1 MGHHHRVA
9 AEPGGHPQAH
19 RVDPDRHRAPASA
32 HPDRPRPDRQRTHP
46 HIPRTHR
53 HAAARC
59 PQLQA
64 ASHLVTVGVD
74 PQQTALVQQH
84 PDGALTDRHGRRR
97 AGQRHPPGH
106 RQPGGDRRVVRSHG
120 GAGRPGHSGV
130 ASREVPP
137 CRRPTTTKAS
147 SITTTPATSRQLR
160 LDAFTPTPGYA
171 CDPSAE
177 YLPRLVHCGPD
188 ARSRPARCALGT
200 ALSRLLVGIEFSP
213 VNSAY
218 CWH

>member
-19 RVDPDRHRAPASA
+19 RVDPDRHRAPAGA
-32 HPDRPRPDRQRTHP
+32 HPDRPRPHRQRTHP

-64 ASHLVTVGVD
+64 ASHPVTVGVD
-74 PQQTALVQQH
+74 PQQGALVQQH

-106 RQPGGDRRVVRSHG
+106 RQPVGDRRVVRSHG
-120 GAGRPGHSGV
+120 GAGRPGHSDV
-130 ASREVPP
+130 ASREVAALQAADHDQGQQHHHHASNKPP
-137 CRRPTTTKAS
+137 A
-147 SITTTPATSRQLR
+147 A
-160 LDAFTPTPGYA
+160 PGCIHA
-171 CDPSAE
+171 D
-177 YLPRLVHCGPD
+177 
-188 ARSRPARCALGT
+188 
-200 ALSRLLVGIEFSP
+200 SRLCVRSL
-213 VNSAY
+213 
-218 CWH
+218 C